1 MRPVVTVGLRPGAL
15 DAAERLGRPVVA
27 VVEKAPGPRAA
38 ARLAGVVV
46 APFDPEPEPW
56 AAVADA
62 VRGHDP
68 AAVVPL
74 TERSV
79 PPAAHL
85 AAALGL
91 PGLTAEAARRCSDK
105 RAMKRAARAA
115 GIPCADVVE
124 AEDGLSG
131 AEIVERLGLPLVLK
145 SAVGSGSRGTR
156 IARDA
161 ADVPDALPPGWLA
174 EAFVDG
180 VEMSVESLVV
190 DGQTVWISPT
200 QYLEPA
206 WASLVPAPLSDADR
220 AAALALAEAARVA
233 LGVTAGMTHAELF
246 LTPDGPVFG
255 ELAARP
261 PGGHLMPLIHHAYG
275 ADPWEA
281 VLRVAVGEPH
291 GMPAEPTR
299 VAAVRLLHPGPGTV
313 TAAEG
318 ADAVRA
324 MPGVEACA
332 LRVGLGDAVGPR
344 EGTGQEVG
352 HVLVTGAT
360 AGEAE
365 ARLAGAMAELKVEV
379 ERR

>member
-27 VVEKAPGPRAA
+27 VVEKAPGPKAA
-38 ARLAGVVV
+38 ARLADAVVT
-46 APFDPEPEPW
+46 PFTPEPEPW

-62 VRGHDP
+62 LRRHDP

-85 AAALGL
+85 AGHLGL
-91 PGLTAEAARRCSDK
+91 GGLSAEAARRCSDK

-124 AEDGLSG
+124 AEDGLGG

-145 SAVGSGSRGTR
+145 SAVGSGSRGTQVV
-156 IARDA
+156 RDA
-161 ADVPDALPPGWLA
+161 AEVPDTLPPGWMA
-174 EAFVDG
+174 ESFVDG

-190 DGQTVWISPT
+190 DGETVWTSPT

-206 WASLVPAPLSDADR
+206 WSSLVPAPLSDADR
-220 AAALALAEAARVA
+220 EAVWELAEAARVA
-233 LGVTAGMTHAELF
+233 LGVSVGMTHCEVF
-246 LTPDGPVFG
+246 LTPSGPVFG

-261 PGGHLMPLIHHAYG
+261 PGGHLMPLIRHAYG

-281 VLRVAVGEPH
+281 VFRVALGEPH
-291 GMPAEPTR
+291 GMPAEAVQ

-313 TAAEG
+313 TVAEG
-318 ADAVRA
+318 ADAARA
-324 MPGVEACA
+324 MPGVEAVA
-332 LRVGLGDAVGPR
+332 LRVGPGDRVGPR

-360 AGEAE
+360 APEAE
-365 ARLAGAMAELKVEV
+365 ARLANASARLRVDVG
-379 ERR
+379 R